1 MSRRVAMAIG
11 AHPDDIEFMMAGT
24 LRLLQQ
30 AGYETH
36 YMNLSTGSCGS
47 QVYPPAKLRLI
58 RKREAQAAA
67 RLLGATFHA
76 SLVDD
81 MEIYYTDQTVRRLT
95 AVIREVGPTIL
106 LVPSLQ
112 DYMED
117 HTNTC
122 RLAVSAA
129 FVRGM
134 KNFRTTPRRAPTPH
148 DVTLYHAMPN
158 GLRDPLRRRVIPGAF
173 VNTTAV
179 FAEKTT
185 ALAAHQSQQAWLAE
199 TQKINQYLATMER
212 YSREVGQMS
221 RRFTHAEGWRR
232 HLHWGYC
239 AEEADPLREALGKNC
254 LINQRYEAALER
266 GG

>member
-1 MSRRVAMAIG
+1 MSRLVAMAIG

-24 LRLLQQ
+24 LLLLKQ

-36 YMNLSTGSCGS
+36 YLNLSTGSCGS
-47 QVYPPAKLRLI
+47 QVHPPAKLRVI
-58 RKREAQAAA
+58 RRREAQTAAK
-67 RLLGATFHA
+67 LLGAVFHP

-81 MEIYYTDQTVRRLT
+81 MEIYYEDKTLRRLT
-95 AVIREVGPTIL
+95 AVVREVGPTIM
-106 LVPSLQ
+106 LVPSPQ

-117 HTNTC
+117 HTNAC

-134 KNFRTTPRRAPTPH
+134 NNYRTAPRRAPAPN

-158 GLRDPLRRRVIPGAF
+158 GLRDPLRRRIIPGAF

-179 FAEKTT
+179 FAQKRAALT
-185 ALAAHQSQQAWLAE
+185 AHHSQQDWLAD
-199 TQKINQYLATMER
+199 TQKMNQYLAMMER
-212 YSREVGQMS
+212 FSREVGKLS

-239 AEEADPLREALGKNC
+239 AENADPLRDALGTRC
-254 LINQRYEAALER
+254 LINRRYEAALER